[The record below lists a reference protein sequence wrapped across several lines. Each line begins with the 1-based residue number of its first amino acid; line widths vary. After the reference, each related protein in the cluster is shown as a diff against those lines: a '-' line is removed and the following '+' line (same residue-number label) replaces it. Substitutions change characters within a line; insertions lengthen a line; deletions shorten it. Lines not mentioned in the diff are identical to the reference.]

1 MWEPLLKID
10 NMESTWI
17 FDLDNTLHDAEK
29 KIFPVINKKINN
41 YISKVLN
48 ISLSEAE
55 SMRQKYWDEY
65 GATLG
70 GLIKHHGIN
79 PTEFLEN
86 THTII
91 DFEGLISPM
100 TDLVKVLSSVSER
113 KILYTNAPRNYTNR
127 VINVC
132 QIEDYFDGIFTI
144 EDSNYKPKPSKESI
158 KSFINKFKIKKAYFV
173 DDVKENLETANQFG
187 ISTIWLTNEVEHP
200 SYIDKKISKLKD
212 LITY

>member
-1 MWEPLLKID
+1 
-10 NMESTWI
+10 MESTWI

-29 KIFPVINKKINN
+29 KIFPIINQKINN
-41 YISKVLN
+41 YISEELN
-48 ISLSEAE
+48 ISFSEADT
-55 SMRQKYWDEY
+55 MRQKYWNEY
-65 GATLG
+65 GATLE

-91 DFEGLISPM
+91 DFEGLVSPM
-100 TDLVKVLSSVSER
+100 KNVVKVLSSISER

-127 VINVC
+127 VIKVC

-144 EDSNYKPKPSKESI
+144 EDSNFKPKPSNESMRI
-158 KSFINKFKIKKAYFV
+158 FLNKFKIKKAYFV

-187 ISTIWLTNEVEHP
+187 ISTIWLTNEFEHP
-200 SYIDKKISKLKD
+200 SYIDKKISTLRD
-212 LITY
+212 LIT

>member
-1 MWEPLLKID
+1 
-10 NMESTWI
+10 MESTWI

-127 VINVC
+127 VINIC

-144 EDSNYKPKPSKESI
+144 EDSNFIPKPSKESMKI
-158 KSFINKFKIKKAYFV
+158 FINKFKIKKAYFV

-187 ISTIWLTNEVEHP
+187 ISTIWLTNEFEHP
-200 SYIDKKISKLKD
+200 SYIDKKISTLRD
-212 LITY
+212 LIT

>member
-1 MWEPLLKID
+1 
-10 NMESTWI
+10 MESTWI

-144 EDSNYKPKPSKESI
+144 EDSNFIPKPSKESMKI
-158 KSFINKFKIKKAYFV
+158 FINKFKIKKAYFV

-187 ISTIWLTNEVEHP
+187 ISTIWLTNEFEHP
-200 SYIDKKISKLKD
+200 SYIDKKISTLRD
-212 LITY
+212 LIT

>member
-1 MWEPLLKID
+1 
-10 NMESTWI
+10 MESTWI

-29 KIFPVINKKINN
+29 KIFPVINQRINN

-48 ISLSEAE
+48 ISFSEADT
-55 SMRQKYWDEY
+55 MRQKYWNEY

-100 TDLVKVLSSVSER
+100 PDLVKVLSSINER
-113 KILYTNAPRNYTNR
+113 KILYTNAPRNYTNI
-127 VINVC
+127 VIKIC

-144 EDSNYKPKPSKESI
+144 EDSNFLPKPSKESMKI
-158 KSFINKFKIKKAYFV
+158 FLNKFKIKKAYFV

-187 ISTIWLTNEVEHP
+187 ISTIWLTNEFEQP
-200 SYIDKKISKLKD
+200 SYIDKKISELKD

>member
-1 MWEPLLKID
+1 
-10 NMESTWI
+10 MESTWI

-29 KIFPVINKKINN
+29 KIFPVINQRINN

-48 ISLSEAE
+48 ISFSEADT
-55 SMRQKYWDEY
+55 MRQKYWNEY
-65 GATLG
+65 GATLE

-91 DFEGLISPM
+91 DFEGLVSPM
-100 TDLVKVLSSVSER
+100 KNVVKVLSSISER

-127 VINVC
+127 VIKVC

-144 EDSNYKPKPSKESI
+144 EDSNFKPKPSNESMRI
-158 KSFINKFKIKKAYFV
+158 FLNKFKIKKAYFV

-187 ISTIWLTNEVEHP
+187 ISTIWLTNEFEHP
-200 SYIDKKISKLKD
+200 SYIDKKISTLRD
-212 LITY
+212 LIT